1 VENATVSEALKTAK
15 SVAEQHNVS
24 LTEAM
29 LAMLLV
35 QALEIKMGKV
45 VTLTEEPKPK
55 PLPLLT
61 MMQIKTV
68 TTPFREAGQTRA
80 LKSRLMELGV
90 ENVSDLSTREL
101 QDEFLSTL
109 KELSAKLPEESQR
122 QTVLNALKEF

>member
-1 VENATVSEALKTAK
+1 MENATVSEALKTAK

-24 LTEAM
+24 LTEAIF
-29 LAMLLV
+29 AMLLV
-35 QALEIKMGKV
+35 QAVEIKMGKV
-45 VTLTEEPKPK
+45 VTLTEEPK

-68 TTPFREAGQTRA
+68 TTPFREARQTRA

-101 QDEFLSTL
+101 QDKFLSTL